1 MDEKDKKA
9 EKAAAADRLDKAEN
23 LVDAIEERVG
33 WCRGLLDKAKGLRG
47 KTVEQIAADII
58 GKNKDKNVYLRLLC
72 GVTLEPVVI
81 YEMPVLTGNA
91 EKVAGY
97 LHKSARMMGIGL
109 KVAAT
114 WNCVAGTA
122 RLFGAPVPKVP
133 GAWTDRLEK
142 AQKVVKDLHLTSS
155 AAVAEQEEA
164 ADAGMNRKGSRTLLN
179 TLHRSRAKAIHH
191 AGRRSCIRFRT
202 PPRPHGEGWP
212 TPPSTAPEPS
222 AAKNKKP
229 QSKSTSF
236 P

>member
-1 MDEKDKKA
+1 
-9 EKAAAADRLDKAEN
+9 
-23 LVDAIEERVG
+23 
-33 WCRGLLDKAKGLRG
+33 
-47 KTVEQIAADII
+47 
-58 GKNKDKNVYLRLLC
+58 
-72 GVTLEPVVI
+72 
-81 YEMPVLTGNA
+81 MPVLTGNA

-164 ADAGMNRKGSRTLLN
+164 ADAGMNRKELEDFAECLASLESQGDPPRWKKELYPIQDPSPSARGRVAYT
-179 TLHRSRAKAIHH
+179 TVDRAGTFGGKEQKAAIEKYVFSVKAADAEVPAKQDTEDTEDQHH
-191 AGRRSCIRFRT
+191 AVADASKGAAMITFKFRT
-202 PPRPHGEGWP
+202 DGLDAKIGLANRTHTSCSREMAKISSELRPSCA
-212 TPPSTAPEPS
+212 T
-222 AAKNKKP
+222 
-229 QSKSTSF
+229 
-236 P
+236 